1 VGDPVYGPKRNEF
14 NMIGQLLHAKKIGFN
29 HPKTK
34 EYMEFT
40 ADEPE
45 DFMKILKELDRRNK

>member
-1 VGDPVYGPKRNEF
+1 
-14 NMIGQLLHAKKIGFN
+14 MIGQLLHAKKIGFN

-45 DFMKILKELDRRNK
+45 NFMKILKELDRRNK